1 MTCENNGL
9 IERLQKDLGNHKNDL
24 QTWTDSLEELSEI
37 EDAFITDV
45 KSKLDG
51 KTILD
56 VGTDCVKPLY
66 IALKFK
72 PKKII
77 GINEE
82 LSYSY
87 ASDIEQKSKLFS
99 DTKIRLYN
107 CSFFDNET
115 FRKIREKEEID
126 SFDFILVS
134 KTLHHLRTGKC
145 TMKERD
151 EKHEHQKD
159 ETEKCC
165 VYGFE
170 EQKIFE
176 KLLRLG
182 KRVIVYETFFP
193 QGEDDDKIRGRGGYF
208 TTTEWG
214 RIFEYL
220 SGKYKVEFVRP
231 ERFQLNKET
240 LNRIDSILRQVDCVC
255 FYVEGN
261 ETAEKL

>member
-1 MTCENNGL
+1 MSEKEKNKNTPKH
-9 IERLQKDLGNHKNDL
+9 RLVEVTDNIYLKDSISVISG
-24 QTWTDSLEELSEI
+24 SLLEGYNRLSETFNPH
-37 EDAFITDV
+37 A
-45 KSKLDG
+45 
-51 KTILD
+51 
-56 VGTDCVKPLY
+56 CMHM
-66 IALKFK
+66 
-72 PKKII
+72 
-77 GINEE
+77 
-82 LSYSY
+82 LSSSC

-99 DTKIRLYN
+99 DTKIELYN

-115 FRKIREKEEID
+115 FGKIREKEEID

-165 VYGFE
+165 IYGFE

-208 TTTEWG
+208 TATEWG

-261 ETAEKL
+261 ETAEKS